1 MKKCF
6 VKRVFIY
13 KGSLRI
19 LKERQSYYYIFSCD
33 DLEGKDAENGK
44 NKTGIYGCKLIFCR

>member
-13 KGSLRI
+13 KGSLRN
-19 LKERQSYYYIFSCD
+19 LKERQSHDYIFSCD
-33 DLEGKDAENGK
+33 GLEGKDAGNGK
-44 NKTGIYGCKLIFCR
+44 NETGIYG